1 MVTRNRKINTCAAG
15 RFNNPID
22 RYQSLSIK
30 ECLSKP
36 SQYFFA
42 SKQLSFLLKNAY
54 SKFPKNLQSLIF
66 QDTIFA
72 FRLLPEMQTQS
83 AISAANSLLQSAEF
97 ALPRQK
103 RALAVTE
110 HKHAVVAT
118 LRYNG
123 HQLSVLCFYGFP
135 FSRLYLSLSP
145 CVPVIDQLPQDVLV
159 HIFGFLDVKSLLSAS
174 AVCRSWNGA
183 AGDNCLWKLLYDT
196 YFGNC
201 ENVVKNKGLETVGT
215 SKNEMSQPDSIT
227 AFGVN
232 YRFAFEAAYKGYCSS
247 CRSIVWLNRNRCSN
261 QTGRRNEV
269 EHQIMPISIEKIDD
283 FILNGFV
290 SSESS
295 SDSDSDTDDEF
306 ALRLWAYPRQ
316 Y

>member
-1 MVTRNRKINTCAAG
+1 MPTLSSPKIFNRSFFRIQ
-15 RFNNPID
+15 F
-22 RYQSLSIK
+22 SLSAFSPRCRRSQQFQLLILFCK
-30 ECLSKP
+30 VRNLLCRGKREHWLSRNT
-36 SQYFFA
+36 S
-42 SKQLSFLLKNAY
+42 
-54 SKFPKNLQSLIF
+54 
-66 QDTIFA
+66 
-72 FRLLPEMQTQS
+72 MQ
-83 AISAANSLLQSAEF
+83 LLQVREN
-97 ALPRQK
+97 PRQIK
-103 RALAVTE
+103 KKIVFE
-110 HKHAVVAT
+110 
-118 LRYNG
+118 
-123 HQLSVLCFYGFP
+123 
-135 FSRLYLSLSP
+135 LSP

-196 YFGNC
+196 YFSNC
-201 ENVVKNKGLETVGT
+201 ENIVKNKGLETVGT
-215 SKNEMSQPDSIT
+215 SKNEMRQIESIT
-227 AFGVN
+227 SFGVN
-232 YRFAFEAAYKGYCSS
+232 YRFAFEAAYKDEKLGCCTGYCSS
-247 CRSIVWLNRNRCSN
+247 CHSIVWLNRNRCSN

>member
-1 MVTRNRKINTCAAG
+1 MVTQNRKTNTSAVE
-15 RFNNPID
+15 RFNNPIE

-30 ECLSKP
+30 ECLSKR
-36 SQYFFA
+36 SQYSFA
-42 SKQLSFLLKNAY
+42 CKQLSFLLKNAY

-97 ALPRQK
+97 ALPKQK

-110 HKHAVVAT
+110 HKHAVVASKRKSKT
-118 LRYNG
+118 NNEEG
-123 HQLSVLCFYGFP
+123 
-135 FSRLYLSLSP
+135 
-145 CVPVIDQLPQDVLV
+145 IDQLPQDVLV
-159 HIFGFLDVKSLLSAS
+159 HVFGFLDVQSLLSAS
-174 AVCRSWNGA
+174 AVCRSWNGV

-196 YFGNC
+196 YFSNC
-201 ENVVKNKGLETVGT
+201 ESFVKNEGLGT
-215 SKNEMSQPDSIT
+215 IGASKNEMHQIDDIT
-227 AFGVN
+227 TFGVN
-232 YRFAFEAAYKGYCSS
+232 YRFAFEAAYKDEKMGCCTGYCSS
-247 CRSIVWLNRNRCSN
+247 CRSIVWLDRNRCSN
-261 QTGRRNEV
+261 ETNRRDEV
-269 EHQIMPISIEKIDD
+269 KHQIKPISIEKVGD
-283 FILNGFV
+283 FILDGFV

-295 SDSDSDTDDEF
+295 SDSDSDTEDVF

>member
-110 HKHAVVAT
+110 HKHAVVASKRKSKT
-118 LRYNG
+118 NKDE
-123 HQLSVLCFYGFP
+123 
-135 FSRLYLSLSP
+135 
-145 CVPVIDQLPQDVLV
+145 VIDQLPQDVLV

-232 YRFAFEAAYKGYCSS
+232 YRFAFEAAYKDEKLGCCTGYCSS

>member
-1 MVTRNRKINTCAAG
+1 MVTRNRIINSCAAG

-97 ALPRQK
+97 ALPKQK

-110 HKHAVVAT
+110 HKHAVVASKRKSKT
-118 LRYNG
+118 NKEE
-123 HQLSVLCFYGFP
+123 
-135 FSRLYLSLSP
+135 
-145 CVPVIDQLPQDVLV
+145 DQLPQDVLV
-159 HIFGFLDVKSLLSAS
+159 HMFGFLDVKSLLSAS

-196 YFGNC
+196 YFNNC
-201 ENVVKNKGLETVGT
+201 ENVMKNKGLETVGT
-215 SKNEMSQPDSIT
+215 TKNEMRQIDSIT

-232 YRFAFEAAYKGYCSS
+232 YRFAFEAAYKDEKLGCCTGYCSS

-269 EHQIMPISIEKIDD
+269 EHQIMPMSIEKIDD

-295 SDSDSDTDDEF
+295 SYSDSDTDDEF

>member
-1 MVTRNRKINTCAAG
+1 MVIRNRKINACAAG

-110 HKHAVVAT
+110 HKHAVVASKRKSKT
-118 LRYNG
+118 NKEE
-123 HQLSVLCFYGFP
+123 
-135 FSRLYLSLSP
+135 
-145 CVPVIDQLPQDVLV
+145 DQLPQDVLV

-196 YFGNC
+196 YFSNC
-201 ENVVKNKGLETVGT
+201 ENIVKNKGLETVGT
-215 SKNEMSQPDSIT
+215 SKNEMRQIESIT
-227 AFGVN
+227 SFGVN
-232 YRFAFEAAYKGYCSS
+232 YRFAFEAAYKDEKLGCCTGYCSS
-247 CRSIVWLNRNRCSN
+247 CHSIVWLNRNRCSN

>member
-15 RFNNPID
+15 RFNNPIV

-42 SKQLSFLLKNAY
+42 CKQLNFLLKNAY
-54 SKFPKNLQSLIF
+54 SRFPKNLQSLIF
-66 QDTIFA
+66 EDTIFA
-72 FRLLPEMQTQS
+72 FRLLPEIQTQS

-97 ALPRQK
+97 ALPKQK

-110 HKHAVVAT
+110 HKHAVVASKRKSKT
-118 LRYNG
+118 NKEE
-123 HQLSVLCFYGFP
+123 
-135 FSRLYLSLSP
+135 
-145 CVPVIDQLPQDVLV
+145 VIDQLPQDVLV

-196 YFGNC
+196 YFSNC
-201 ENVVKNKGLETVGT
+201 ENVVKNEGLETVGT
-215 SKNEMSQPDSIT
+215 SKSEMRKIDSIT

-261 QTGRRNEV
+261 QTSRRDEV

-295 SDSDSDTDDEF
+295 SDSDSDSDGEF

>member
-1 MVTRNRKINTCAAG
+1 MVTQNRKTNTSAVE
-15 RFNNPID
+15 RFNNPIE

-30 ECLSKP
+30 ECLSKR
-36 SQYFFA
+36 SQYSFA
-42 SKQLSFLLKNAY
+42 CKQLSFLLKNAY

-97 ALPRQK
+97 ALPKQK

-110 HKHAVVAT
+110 HKHAVVASKRKSKT
-118 LRYNG
+118 NNEEG
-123 HQLSVLCFYGFP
+123 
-135 FSRLYLSLSP
+135 
-145 CVPVIDQLPQDVLV
+145 IDQLPQDVLV
-159 HIFGFLDVKSLLSAS
+159 HVFGFLDVQSLLSAS
-174 AVCRSWNGA
+174 AVCRSWNGV

-196 YFGNC
+196 YFSNC
-201 ENVVKNKGLETVGT
+201 ESFVKNEGLGT
-215 SKNEMSQPDSIT
+215 IGASKNEMHQIDDIT
-227 AFGVN
+227 TFGVN

-247 CRSIVWLNRNRCSN
+247 CRSIVWLDRNRCSN
-261 QTGRRNEV
+261 ETNRRDEV
-269 EHQIMPISIEKIDD
+269 KHQIKPISIEKVGD
-283 FILNGFV
+283 FILDGFV

-295 SDSDSDTDDEF
+295 SDSDSDTEDVF

>member
-1 MVTRNRKINTCAAG
+1 MVTRNRIINSCAAG

-97 ALPRQK
+97 ALPKQK

-110 HKHAVVAT
+110 HKHAVVASKRKSKT
-118 LRYNG
+118 NKEE
-123 HQLSVLCFYGFP
+123 
-135 FSRLYLSLSP
+135 
-145 CVPVIDQLPQDVLV
+145 VIDQLPQDVLV
-159 HIFGFLDVKSLLSAS
+159 HMFGFLDVKSLLSAS

-196 YFGNC
+196 YFNNC
-201 ENVVKNKGLETVGT
+201 ENVMKNKGLETVGT
-215 SKNEMSQPDSIT
+215 TKNEMRQIDSIT

-269 EHQIMPISIEKIDD
+269 EHQIMPMSIEKIDD

-295 SDSDSDTDDEF
+295 SYSDSDTDDEF